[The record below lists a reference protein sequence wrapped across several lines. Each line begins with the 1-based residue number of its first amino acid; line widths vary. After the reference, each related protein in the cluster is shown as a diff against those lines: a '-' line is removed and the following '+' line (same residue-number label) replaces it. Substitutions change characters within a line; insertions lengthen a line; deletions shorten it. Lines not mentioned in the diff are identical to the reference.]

1 MGKEGWTTDSDRNG
15 REGLRVREME
25 GCRGLPRQGRNL
37 VKHGQ
42 HGQLGWDLRF
52 GAAEGVW
59 GRVSGKRAG
68 GAVGPLRR
76 KGGESWW
83 NVVLPVGA

>member
-1 MGKEGWTTDSDRNG
+1 MGKEGWATLRPKWKG
-15 REGLRVREME
+15 RSVSSGDGGLQRSAQTGKEP
-25 GCRGLPRQGRNL
+25 G
-37 VKHGQ
+37 KHGQ

-68 GAVGPLRR
+68 EAVGPLRR

-83 NVVLPVGA
+83 NVVHAVGA